1 MILILSAMGRNFNSG
16 HSAVAA
22 ARVRWVCAVKALRRL
37 EPTHQLG
44 SSLKQPTGLF
54 LDTQPSFWFKPKEL
68 RRKKMFFARAC
79 VAKFSV

>member
-44 SSLKQPTGLF
+44 SSLKQPTWLF
-54 LDTQPSFWFKPKEL
+54 PDAQPSFWFNPKER
-68 RRKKMFFARAC
+68 RRKKMFFARAW